1 LRNEKIGQISEAI
14 AVSRLSAMRVLK
26 NNLTG
31 VESTNERGEFLKFLH
46 AVWDGAKIYLLFQF
60 FYYKFLLELP
70 SYIGEHPRKTNY
82 SQHPNWN
89 GHSVAQ
95 EISNKISD
103 YMNGVLENQ
112 ILNSSKYQYI
122 TPVGIDNK

>member
-1 LRNEKIGQISEAI
+1 L
-14 AVSRLSAMRVLK
+14 
-26 NNLTG
+26 
-31 VESTNERGEFLKFLH
+31 
-46 AVWDGAKIYLLFQF
+46 
-60 FYYKFLLELP
+60 LLELP

>member
-46 AVWDGAKIYLLFQF
+46 AVWDGAKIRIIIYYFNF
-60 FYYKFLLELP
+60 FIINFY
-70 SYIGEHPRKTNY
+70 
-82 SQHPNWN
+82 
-89 GHSVAQ
+89 
-95 EISNKISD
+95 
-103 YMNGVLENQ
+103 
-112 ILNSSKYQYI
+112 
-122 TPVGIDNK
+122 